1 MVTFQT
7 PLAGIPPSQKDR
19 EASLSRSV
27 SVPEIRIKSAF
38 TLTFHA
44 PFLSALSDDALL
56 AVLARLKAVIYVPG
70 QVMCCAC

>member
-1 MVTFQT
+1 MSLRTLGRHKPVIPVVTFQT

-44 PFLSALSDDALL
+44 PFPSARSRPWDTC
-56 AVLARLKAVIYVPG
+56 VNV
-70 QVMCCAC
+70 